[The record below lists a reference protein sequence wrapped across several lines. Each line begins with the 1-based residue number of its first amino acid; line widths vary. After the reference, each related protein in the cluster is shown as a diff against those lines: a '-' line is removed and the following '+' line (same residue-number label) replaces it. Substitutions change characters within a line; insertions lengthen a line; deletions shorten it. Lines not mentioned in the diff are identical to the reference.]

1 MIVTEHKRP
10 EPLATRAKM
19 KSKRFTLLAVCALL
33 VGGCTEEVEVVEMG
47 EGPHAGLHGGW
58 VVSEAEGLGIAAEH
72 GLFIFSESGHY
83 SQMWVP
89 SWDRA
94 LLPENQEDVTE
105 AQMAEA
111 YMGFVANSGRYV
123 VEGNSIMYEAYMAR
137 DPQYMARFEPMGGE
151 GNARTMNYQLN
162 DDGTLTLEWVADDWF
177 TTESRMV
184 LRRPGAASQD

>member
-1 MIVTEHKRP
+1 
-10 EPLATRAKM
+10 M
-19 KSKRFTLLAVCALL
+19 KGKRFALLAVFALL
-33 VGGCTEEVEVVEMG
+33 AGGCTEEVEVVEMG
-47 EGPHAGLHGGW
+47 DGPHAGLYGGW
-58 VVSEAEGLGIAAEH
+58 VVSEAEGLGIEAAH

-94 LLPENQEDVTE
+94 FLPENQEDATE

-162 DDGTLTLEWVADDWF
+162 DDGTMTLEWVADDWF
-177 TTESRMV
+177 TAESRVV
-184 LRRPGAASQD
+184 LRRPGAASED